1 MFDCLRAANNRGV
14 ENNFILYLPSK
25 PVRFLDEAVYTGTA
39 RSLWMLPES
48 LESNI
53 ETVELIF
60 SFVKMVEQTC
70 GQVLVGSFFDHFWQG
85 FNDLMFGV
93 VNVSHSMKE
102 EIINGFDVFC
112 EYMCFS

>member
-1 MFDCLRAANNRGV
+1 MFG
-14 ENNFILYLPSK
+14 S
-25 PVRFLDEAVYTGTA
+25 TA
-39 RSLWMLPES
+39 RFHPGLDQRLNADMA
-48 LESNI
+48 

-60 SFVKMVEQTC
+60 SFPKMVEQTC

>member
-1 MFDCLRAANNRGV
+1 MFG
-14 ENNFILYLPSK
+14 S
-25 PVRFLDEAVYTGTA
+25 TA
-39 RSLWMLPES
+39 RFHPGLDQRLNADMA
-48 LESNI
+48 

-60 SFVKMVEQTC
+60 SFPKMVEQTC

-85 FNDLMFGV
+85 FHDLMFGV